1 MARAIWSGAIS
12 FGLVNVPVKL
22 YSATSPKS
30 VRFNQLSSKT
40 GARIRQK
47 RVDPTTDEEVPYEDI
62 VKGYEITPDRY
73 VVITDEEL
81 DALDPKATRT
91 IDIEEFVDQ
100 AEIDPIYYDH
110 NYYLA
115 PTAGGAKAYRLLLDA
130 MRESG
135 KVGIG
140 RVVLRSKQ
148 QLAALRPTGD
158 ALALTTMLWGDE
170 VLSPDR
176 LDELEAVED
185 APATDRELKMA
196 EQLIESLSAAF
207 EPSKFH
213 DEYRE
218 QVLDLIE
225 RKAAGE
231 EIAIQPRDR
240 GARRRARSDGRARG
254 QPGRRRGR
262 ATRTRPSRAAANLRN
277 PRTATATAA
286 SPGAKRRPRLNQEG
300 LRSREGQA
308 PAGQGPGAETREAHL
323 NAPAN
328 TRWYPSASS
337 LQRLCRSLT
346 LLHVPT
352 YHSARG
358 HWPLRPRQRARWLW
372 HRARREA
379 VG

>member
-135 KVGIG
+135 KIGIG

-196 EQLIESLSAAF
+196 EQLIDSLSGEF

-218 QVLDLIE
+218 RVLDLIE

-231 EIAIQPRDR
+231 EIAVQPEAEEPAAAPDLMAALEASLAAVRSGDED
-240 GARRRARSDGRARG
+240 APKPRRRESSKSADGDGAGKSRSK
-254 QPGRRRGR
+254 
-262 ATRTRPSRAAANLRN
+262 
-277 PRTATATAA
+277 
-286 SPGAKRRPRLNQEG
+286 AK
-300 LRSREGQA
+300 A
-308 PAGQGPGAETREAHL
+308 KTK
-323 NAPAN
+323 
-328 TRWYPSASS
+328 T
-337 LQRLCRSLT
+337 
-346 LLHVPT
+346 
-352 YHSARG
+352 
-358 HWPLRPRQRARWLW
+358 
-372 HRARREA
+372 
-379 VG
+379 